1 MIKAHKIRL
10 HPKPE
15 QATYFAKAAGRARF
29 CFNWAVAEWQK
40 QYEAGE
46 KPSALGLRTQFH
58 ESKKDQFPWVY
69 DVTKCA
75 VEGAFMDVA
84 AAFKNFFAG
93 RKAGRTTAYPRFKSK
108 KRSRQSFYLAN
119 DKFTVGDHW
128 IDVPKLGRVNMA
140 ESLRFSGKILSARI
154 SKTAS
159 WWFVSITVE
168 IPKEVALNTHPP
180 VGVDV
185 GWNRLATLSDGR
197 RYENQR
203 PLTHH
208 LKKLRRLNKELARR
222 SKGGKNWQKTK
233 NKLGR
238 VHYEIACTRLD
249 WLHKLS
255 TEIAKTSGMGA
266 VEDLH
271 VKGLIRNRCLSRSFS
286 DAAVGKLLDLLESKV
301 PRQGGMLLKV
311 DRFFPSSQLCHCCG
325 ARKEDLTLANRVFVC
340 PDPDCT
346 YGGDRDENAALNLIL
361 EALRVFGLNLNMP
374 SSRVAT
380 ARRKT
385 AWGPGV
391 RPKERHVGSEA
402 SGSEPG
408 RIKGVLCSTFE
419 YVRGSRNMKVL

>member
-10 HPKPE
+10 HPTPE
-15 QATYFAKAAGRARF
+15 QANYFARAAGTARF
-29 CFNWAVAEWQK
+29 TFNWAVAEWKRQF
-40 QYEAGE
+40 EAGG
-46 KPSALGLRTQFH
+46 KPSALALRTQFN
-58 ESKKDQFPWVY
+58 EIKKEQFPWVY

-84 AAFKNFFAG
+84 AAFKNFFEG
-93 RKAGRTTAYPRFKSK
+93 RKAGRKTGFPKFKTK
-108 KRSRQSFYLAN
+108 RRSRQSFYLAN
-119 DKFTVGDHW
+119 DKFTLGDHW

-140 ESLRFSGKILSARI
+140 ESLRFTGKILSARI
-154 SKTAS
+154 SKQAS
-159 WWFVSITVE
+159 WWWVSITVE
-168 IPKEVALNTHPP
+168 MPDEIPLNTSPP

-185 GWNRLATLSDGR
+185 GLNRLATLSDGR
-197 RYENQR
+197 KFENQK
-203 PLTHH
+203 PLVSQ

-222 SKGGKNWQKTK
+222 TKGGKNWLKTK
-233 NKLGR
+233 DKLSR
-238 VHYEIACTRLD
+238 THYEIACMRLD
-249 WLHKLS
+249 WLHKLT
-255 TEIAKTSGMGA
+255 TEIAKTSGIVA

-286 DAAVGKLLDLLESKV
+286 DAAVGTLLDLLESKV

-325 ARKEDLTLANRVFVC
+325 TRKEDLRLADRLFVC
-340 PDPDCT
+340 PNFDCG

-361 EALRVFGLNLNMP
+361 EALRMFGLNLNMP

-391 RPKERHVGSEA
+391 RPK
-402 SGSEPG
+402 
-408 RIKGVLCSTFE
+408 
-419 YVRGSRNMKVL
+419 